1 MSEFSLEGYREL
13 LLAFKDEGYCFYT
26 FEEIDSR
33 LAGDH
38 PFVVLRHDIDISL
51 RPALE
56 IARIEYE
63 QGIQATYFVLF
74 RSPFYNILSRSNM
87 EMLLQIHQY
96 GHQIATHLD
105 LTAYDND
112 CAKALMEVEVMSQ
125 FYPYINT
132 QLVSLH
138 SSCDLNQMP
147 IGVFQQLNNVYGAAI
162 RGEIAYIS
170 DSTGRWRYGHP
181 LDSEAF
187 CTRKPIQLLTHP
199 IWWIQEGETAIQKLE
214 RWLYSDYQNSCATL
228 KEFLPKLFKLGRSQ
242 ERGEKYPSGKV
253 SAVKESV

>member
-1 MSEFSLEGYREL
+1 MLKVTAQKGKERSPNFSLEAYSEL
-13 LLAFKDEGYCFYT
+13 LLTFKDAGYSFCR

-33 LAGDH
+33 LTEEH

-63 QGIQATYFVLF
+63 QGVQATYFVLL
-74 RSPFYNILSRSNM
+74 RSPFYNLLSRSNAELM
-87 EMLLQIHQY
+87 LQIHQY

-105 LTAYDND
+105 LAVYDNN
-112 CAKALMEVEVMSQ
+112 CAEALMEVEVLSQ

-132 QLVSLH
+132 RLVSLH
-138 SSCDLNQMP
+138 SSYDLNQMP
-147 IGVFQQLNNVYGAAI
+147 IESFQQLNNVYGPAV

-181 LDSEAF
+181 LDSAAF
-187 CTRKPIQLLTHP
+187 HTQKPLQLLTHP
-199 IWWIQEGETAIQKLE
+199 IWWIQEGETATQKLE
-214 RWLYSDYQNSCATL
+214 GWLYSDYQNSPATL
-228 KEFLPKLFKLGRSQ
+228 KEFLPKLYKLGGS
-242 ERGEKYPSGKV
+242 
-253 SAVKESV
+253 